1 MSPAHSV
8 RTNALR
14 LVMFLCFC
22 LLAAAAGAQPP
33 LPGGAQGPAAARVLT
48 GMVRTEADDPLPGA
62 TLVLKGTFIGSST
75 NGAGEF
81 ELSLPAGSNQESAT
95 ISVAYP
101 GFETLEIPLSAA
113 AGGPLDLVLSP
124 LPMPATDV
132 ASAKQLGAAPARP
145 LADLGRGLARNQ
157 SPGANG
163 GSLLAGAPGT
173 NAPNGEG
180 SRRPGN
186 GWEPLPRPSAGVGLA
201 SPGTPENAP
210 ATGPLRP
217 GRGPNA
223 LGGAVPRPA

>member
-1 MSPAHSV
+1 
-8 RTNALR
+8 
-14 LVMFLCFC
+14 
-22 LLAAAAGAQPP
+22 
-33 LPGGAQGPAAARVLT
+33 
-48 GMVRTEADDPLPGA
+48 VRTEADDPLPGA

-101 GFETLEIPLSAA
+101 GFETLEIPLSVA

-124 LPMPATDV
+124 LLMPATDV
-132 ASAKQLGAAPARP
+132 ASAKQLGAGAAPAHP
-145 LADLGRGLARNQ
+145 SADLGRGLARNQ

-163 GSLLAGAPGT
+163 GSLLAGAPGI
-173 NAPNGEG
+173 NAPTGEG

-186 GWEPLPRPSAGVGLA
+186 GLEPLPRPSAGVGHA

-217 GRGPNA
+217 GQGPNA